1 LAFFLHNN
9 LQYLNYPI
17 NVREQ
22 MDLTKKTL
30 SAEEFHQLGDLVPHI
45 TWFIDLINNS
55 YHYNQKWF
63 DYIGDEHSR
72 EPNWASL
79 IHPDDYL
86 KCMEIWAQTDA
97 QGIPWEVAYRLKRHD
112 GKYRWHLG
120 KSVSFRNKEG
130 QLICRFGTATD
141 IDNLKRIEEDQ
152 RFMAEASDI
161 LSSSLDKE
169 DILLKVSALA
179 TKRFGGAC
187 LIHQRVNGKIIPVT
201 SNQIAG
207 IGISFSE
214 EFFKSVEEG
223 AIQTQLSHDP
233 LFCCPLRNERE
244 TIGFITF
251 LSKQEFDEQGYYLAR
266 ELARRISL
274 YIDNLNLFDDQVK
287 GRFQVEKLV
296 GKLQKAIDSR
306 DIFLGICS
314 HELKTPVTSLKLLS
328 QITLRQLERDQ
339 YLLDKGNVTLN
350 VQKFS
355 KQIDRLAH
363 LIEAMLDVS
372 RIDSGRLIFRK
383 DSLNLYDFAHE
394 IKDKFSLHFREL
406 NIPFTI
412 AFENDISVM
421 ADQTRLEQVL
431 VNVLSNAI
439 KYGNKSPVHFSLEK
453 HEDSAVFKIKDG
465 GQGISANH
473 LRSIFNRFERVNVD
487 SNVTGLGLGL
497 FISKTII
504 DAHDGEIKVESEL
517 GKGTLFSIHLPLN

>member
-1 LAFFLHNN
+1 MT
-9 LQYLNYPI
+9 
-17 NVREQ
+17 Q
-22 MDLTKKTL
+22 MELKKKIL
-30 SAEEFHQLGDLVPHI
+30 KAEEFHLLGDLVPHI
-45 TWFIDLINNS
+45 TWFIDLKDYT

-63 DYIGDEHSR
+63 DYIGEEHSR

-86 KCMEIWAQTDA
+86 KCMEIWALSDA
-97 QGIPWEVAYRLKRHD
+97 QGMPWEVAYRLKRYD

-120 KSVSFRNKEG
+120 KSVSFRNDEG
-130 QLICRFGTATD
+130 QLVTRFGTATD
-141 IDNLKRIEEDQ
+141 IEDLKRIEEDQ
-152 RFMAEASDI
+152 RFMTEASDI
-161 LSSSLDKE
+161 LSSSLQRE
-169 DILLKVSALA
+169 NILQKICALA
-179 TKRFGGAC
+179 KNRFGGAC
-187 LIHQRVNGKIIPVT
+187 LIHLKVMGELVAINDDQSVAPSVSLTKD
-201 SNQIAG
+201 
-207 IGISFSE
+207 
-214 EFFKSVEEG
+214 FFKLVEEG
-223 AIQTQLSHDP
+223 SLQPQITIDP
-233 LFCCPLRNERE
+233 LFCCPLKNERE

-251 LSKQEFDEQGYYLAR
+251 LAKHEFDEQGYYLAK

-274 YIDNLNLFDDQVK
+274 YIDNFNLFDGQVK
-287 GRFQVEKLV
+287 GRMQVEKLV

-339 YLLDKGNVTLN
+339 FLLDKGNVTLN

-355 KQIDRLAH
+355 KQIDRLAN

-383 DSLNLYDFAHE
+383 DILNLYDFAQE
-394 IKDKFSLHFREL
+394 IKDKFSLHFKEL
-406 NIPFTI
+406 NITFTTE
-412 AFENDISVM
+412 FEHNITVM
-421 ADQTRLEQVL
+421 ADQTRLEQVM
-431 VNVLSNAI
+431 VNILSNAI

-453 HEDSAVFKIKDG
+453 DGNSAIFHIQDG

-487 SNVTGLGLGL
+487 TNVTGLGLGL

-504 DAHDGEIKVESEL
+504 DAHEGEIRVKSEL
-517 GKGTLFSIHLPLN
+517 GEGSTFSIYLPLS